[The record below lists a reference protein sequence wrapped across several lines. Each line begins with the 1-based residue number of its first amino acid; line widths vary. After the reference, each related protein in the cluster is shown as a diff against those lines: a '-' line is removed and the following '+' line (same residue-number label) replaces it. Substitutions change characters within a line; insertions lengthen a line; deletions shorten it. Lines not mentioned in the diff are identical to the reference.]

1 MKIIDLTTWNRKEH
15 FELFTQYEEPFFGIV
30 TEVDCTETFHKAKE
44 QKRSFFASYLHK
56 SLMVL
61 NEIENF
67 HYRIIGGQVVF
78 FDEIHA
84 TQTIAREDGTF
95 AFSFVKYT
103 KDRALF
109 RALLKEEIN
118 SVHASTGL
126 HINNDTAR
134 QDVIHY
140 SSIPWVQFSGL
151 THARN
156 LKIEDS
162 IPKIVFGK
170 VTEKNNRLVMP
181 VSLNAHHALMD
192 GLHAAQFFERF
203 QNKMTTE

>member
-1 MKIIDLTTWNRKEH
+1 MKIIDLARWNRKEH

-30 TEVDCTETFHKAKE
+30 TGVDCTEAFHKAKE

-56 SLMVL
+56 SLMAL

-67 HYRIIGGQVVF
+67 HYRIIDGQVVF

-103 KDRALF
+103 KELTLF
-109 RALLKEEIN
+109 ESMLKEEIN

-126 HINNDTAR
+126 RINNDTAR

-170 VTEKNNRLVMP
+170 AVEHEGRYKMAVA
-181 VSLNAHHALMD
+181 LNAHHALMD

>member
-30 TEVDCTETFHKAKE
+30 TEVDCTEAFHEAKE

-56 SLMVL
+56 SLMAL

-67 HYRIIGGQVVF
+67 HYRIIDGQVVF

-95 AFSFVKYT
+95 AFSFVQYT
-103 KDRALF
+103 KELSRF
-109 RALLKEEIN
+109 ESLLKEEIN
-118 SVHASTGL
+118 QVHSSTGL
-126 HINNDTAR
+126 RINKDTAR

-140 SSIPWVQFSGL
+140 SSIPWINFTGL

-156 LKIEDS
+156 LKKEDS
-162 IPKIVFGK
+162 IPKITFGK
-170 VTEKNNRLVMP
+170 AVEKEGRYKMA

-192 GLHAAQFFERF
+192 GLQAAQFFELF
-203 QNKMTTE
+203 QDRLTKL

>member
-1 MKIIDLTTWNRKEH
+1 MKIIDLNTWKRKEH

-30 TEVDCTETFHKAKE
+30 TEVDCTEAFLQAKE

-56 SLMVL
+56 SLLAL

-67 HYRIIGGQVVF
+67 HFRIVDGQVVF

-103 KDRALF
+103 KDLSLF
-109 RALLKEEIN
+109 ESLLNEEIKE
-118 SVHASTGL
+118 VHATTGL
-126 HINNDTAR
+126 RINNETAR

-140 SSIPWVQFSGL
+140 SSIPWVHFTGL

-162 IPKIVFGK
+162 IPKIAFGK
-170 VTEKNNRLVMP
+170 VIEKNHRRMMP
-181 VSLNAHHALMD
+181 VSLHAHHALMD
-192 GLHAAQFFERF
+192 GLHAAQFFESF
-203 QNKMTTE
+203 QNKLTSI